1 MARAAGVANSLGSR
15 LKKTERTRPRSG
27 RSSASRRR
35 RPRVIVLAAIRRGY
49 PGPPAAEPPPVTTL
63 TGEEYAR
70 AVDVQTIADGL
81 RRWTALHPDWTPKAD
96 WDEEVASFYVESEG
110 DVVLVDP
117 LVPDDDRDRKRFLDA
132 LDRDVERAGA
142 PAIVLTVFWHER
154 SATEL
159 AERYAG
165 ATVWSYAPTLDRLEG
180 NVTNPFTVADPLPG
194 GIRAIDADGE
204 EAVLWIPSH
213 HALAVGDVL
222 ARGRGGRRPRRA
234 RRLVRG
240 GNRPAGVARR
250 DATAPRAPDR
260 ADPRRPRAARARGRA
275 HEARGRARL
284 ARPTPRAPARR
295 RSPRRRAAPRRPPPW
310 SAARPPRSSCAAP
323 VRSGLRHAGVEPR

>member
-1 MARAAGVANSLGSR
+1 M
-15 LKKTERTRPRSG
+15 
-27 RSSASRRR
+27 
-35 RPRVIVLAAIRRGY
+35 
-49 PGPPAAEPPPVTTL
+49 
-63 TGEEYAR
+63 
-70 AVDVQTIADGL
+70 DVQTIADGL
-81 RRWTALHPDWTPKAD
+81 WRWTALHPDWTPKAD

-180 NVTNPFTVADPLPG
+180 NVTNPFAVADPLPG

-204 EAVLWIPSH
+204 EAVLGIPDH

-222 ARGRGGRRPRRA
+222 HGDAEGGVRVAPDDWFAEGTDPQALRAAMRRLLELPIERILVGHGRPVLEAAHTKLEPPHELLFPDDQRGLWALATSLAAHRYQLSNPSSKRSMCPRGG
-234 RRLVRG
+234 
-240 GNRPAGVARR
+240 
-250 DATAPRAPDR
+250 DR
-260 ADPRRPRAARARGRA
+260 
-275 HEARGRARL
+275 
-284 ARPTPRAPARR
+284 RR
-295 RSPRRRAAPRRPPPW
+295 RSSREPLAGDCRDDGPAMT
-310 SAARPPRSSCAAP
+310 
-323 VRSGLRHAGVEPR
+323 VRYRLLDSIRVFASKR

>member
-1 MARAAGVANSLGSR
+1 M
-15 LKKTERTRPRSG
+15 
-27 RSSASRRR
+27 
-35 RPRVIVLAAIRRGY
+35 
-49 PGPPAAEPPPVTTL
+49 TTL

-81 RRWTALHPDWTPKAD
+81 WRWTALHPDWTPKAD

-117 LVPDDDRDRKRFLDA
+117 LVPDDDRDRKRLLDA

-222 ARGRGGRRPRRA
+222 HGDAEGGVRVAPDDWFAEGTDPHALRA
-234 RRLVRG
+234 AMRRLLELPIERILVG
-240 GNRPAGVARR
+240 HGRPVLE
-250 DATAPRAPDR
+250 
-260 ADPRRPRAARARGRA
+260 AA
-275 HEARGRARL
+275 HTKL
-284 ARPTPRAPARR
+284 A
-295 RSPRRRAAPRRPPPW
+295 AAL
-310 SAARPPRSSCAAP
+310 A
-323 VRSGLRHAGVEPR
+323 